1 MPRPA
6 TNVLSLLTATRWAMR
21 RENLEQLLAVAERDG
36 GAVLARVAQA
46 TEGDGV
52 SIDDDKL
59 RQRRA
64 LFSAPA
70 TEHPKSARLGVRDGV
85 AIVPIVGPLCR
96 YASWFQDVCG
106 MTSYQLAAMDFRV
119 AVDDPSVR
127 AILLHLDT
135 PGGEVNGCAELAQL
149 IYAAR
154 GIKPIVAMV
163 SDGAASAG
171 YWIAAAAD
179 EIVVSPAAYVGSI
192 GVWFEIMDAS
202 GYEEANGLRR
212 FRIVSSQSPNKV
224 PDPADDAGRQV
235 LQREADQFADA
246 FLEAVATFRGT
257 TTAQLIAAGD
267 GGAVFVGRHAVERGL
282 ADRVATTEDV
292 LAELAGAS
300 RAEPISAAP
309 VASGRTTTTPESRMK
324 KQKAQSGTR
333 APRAL
338 KSGDTVTS
346 KVTRE
351 FKVEEGAALEVVEV
365 LDNVSVIAVKEG
377 DDEKRWLLAE
387 EVDGGTAAAPAE
399 SEPATGSDDEV
410 KDEPEAV
417 TAAFPKASASIGAT
431 AAVAERERIVGIL
444 SLQGSADHPAIVQG
458 CIADPTCTRA
468 LAAEQLLG
476 AQPKAGSLPKALEAF
491 LSAERVAAPSASHG
505 TGPTGTGSDRADGI
519 LAARALVR
527 GTR

>member
-1 MPRPA
+1 MTRPA

-21 RENLEQLLAVAERDG
+21 RENLEQLLAVAERDSS
-36 GAVLARVAQA
+36 AWLARAPEA
-46 TEGDGV
+46 SIGDGV
-52 SIDDDKL
+52 QVDDDKL

-70 TEHPKSARLGVRDGV
+70 VEHPKSARLGVRDGV

-106 MTSYQLAAMDFRV
+106 MTSYQLAAMDFRI
-119 AVDDPSVR
+119 AVEDPSIR
-127 AILLHLDT
+127 AIVLHLDT

-154 GIKPIVAMV
+154 GTKPIVAMV

-192 GVWFEIMDAS
+192 GVWWEIVDAS
-202 GYEEANGLRR
+202 AREEAEGIRR

-224 PDPADDAGRQV
+224 PNPDDEAGRQV
-235 LQREADQFADA
+235 LQAEADQFAGA

-257 TTAQLIAAGD
+257 TAEQLIAAGN
-267 GGAVFVGRHAVERGL
+267 GGAVFVGRHAVECGL

-300 RAEPISAAP
+300 RAASTPAAP
-309 VASGRTTTTPESRMK
+309 AASGRITTTPESRMK
-324 KQKAQSGTR
+324 KHKAQAGTR

-351 FKVEEGAALEVVEV
+351 FKVEEGASLEIVEV

-377 DDEKRWLLAE
+377 DDEKRWLLAD
-387 EVDGGTAAAPAE
+387 EVDGGTAAAPVE
-399 SEPATGSDDEV
+399 EPATGSDDEV

-417 TAAFPKASASIGAT
+417 TAAFPQASASIGEK
-431 AAVAERERIVGIL
+431 AAVAERERILGIL
-444 SLQGSADHPAIVQG
+444 SLPGSADHPTIVQG
-458 CIADPTCTRA
+458 CIADGTCTRA
-468 LAAEQLLG
+468 KAAEQLLG
-476 AQPKAGSLPKALEAF
+476 AQPKAGALPQALAAF
-491 LSAERVAAPSASHG
+491 LSAERVTAPSASNG
-505 TGPTGTGSDRADGI
+505 NVPTGTGSERADGI